1 MMILM
6 MTFILVD
13 MATEAANSSS
23 WRDIGMFFLVLI
35 QAIFGLLARR
45 LINQLDTTTASGEA
59 NEKKIMSVEG
69 NSKLADAKLS
79 GQLNVI
85 QSEMASMEK
94 NNQLQLNNIGHN
106 VDEIKLGLKNYIEQD
121 KTDKVWLREKLDQL
135 VIKK

>member
-1 MMILM
+1 